1 MFSFVKK
8 IYWNVFSTHQWFILY
23 RDNGDGKWIRL
34 KQPID
39 VSRADAFV
47 VMENG
52 KVYIFFEEFK
62 IEERHGYLC
71 VGELNKTKQSLDNVR
86 VVLEKKYHLSF
97 PNVFKYQDKYY
108 MIPESHENNSIE
120 LYEFVDFPYKLKKT
134 RDLISNV
141 NAVDS
146 VFLQKDNLC
155 YLFTN
160 KYTHKD
166 CLHSENLSIFVS
178 DDLLKNDFKELHQNP
193 VTTNPVYA
201 RMGGSFFVKNN
212 KLFRVAQDCT
222 IRYGYKINLML
233 VDKLTQNKYEEHLF
247 KELFPPSGYIAF
259 HTLNTCKGIEVADG
273 KIVIKSPRVII
284 KNIVEFISLVIK
296 RR

>member
-1 MFSFVKK
+1 MFSFFKK

-178 DDLLKNDFKELHQNP
+178 DDLLLFRIAFRCAYSCHRSLRSALAKAPP
-193 VTTNPVYA
+193 VQRIA
-201 RMGGSFFVKNN
+201 L
-212 KLFRVAQDCT
+212 KLFPSARRSFAASNISCT
-222 IRYGYKINLML
+222 DQG
-233 VDKLTQNKYEEHLF
+233 
-247 KELFPPSGYIAF
+247 PPA
-259 HTLNTCKGIEVADG
+259 
-273 KIVIKSPRVII
+273 
-284 KNIVEFISLVIK
+284 
-296 RR
+296 